1 MNYNRLPPN
10 GRQLNLAG
18 AIIHPT
24 TLAGDRWISA
34 WRDQVRQ
41 VLPRPAARGLALK
54 ISAGLVS
61 GVLGL
66 KASTGAPRSRGLVL
80 KLGRRGLALTLE
92 ISAAL

>member
-24 TLAGDRWISA
+24 TLPGDRWLSA

-41 VLPRPAARGLALK
+41 VLPVPRPAGLVLR
-54 ISAGLVS
+54 ISAGRIA
-61 GVLGL
+61 GVLGVKL
-66 KASTGAPRSRGLVL
+66 STGAPSSRGLVI

>member
-1 MNYNRLPPN
+1 MTNYRLPPN

-24 TLAGDRWISA
+24 TLPGDRWISA

-41 VLPRPAARGLALK
+41 VLPRPARRGLALK

-61 GVLGL
+61 GVLGA
-66 KASTGAPRSRGLVL
+66 KIATGAPRSCGLVL

-92 ISAAL
+92 ISAGL

>member
-24 TLAGDRWISA
+24 TLAGDRWESA

-41 VLPRPAARGLALK
+41 VLPRPARHGLALK
-54 ISAGLVS
+54 ISAGRIA
-61 GVLGL
+61 GVIGA
-66 KASTGAPRSRGLVL
+66 KISTGAPRSRGLAI

>member
-24 TLAGDRWISA
+24 TLDGDRWISA

-41 VLPRPAARGLALK
+41 VLPRPAARGLALR
-54 ISAGLVS
+54 ISAGRIA
-61 GVLGL
+61 GVLGV
-66 KASTGAPRSRGLVL
+66 KISPAAPRSPGLVL

-92 ISAAL
+92 ISAAI

>member
-18 AIIHPT
+18 VIIHPT

-41 VLPRPAARGLALK
+41 VLPRPARRGLALK
-54 ISAGLVS
+54 LSAGLVS
-61 GVLGL
+61 GVLGAKL
-66 KASTGAPRSRGLVL
+66 STGAPRSSGLVL

>member
-18 AIIHPT
+18 AIIHPSSSP
-24 TLAGDRWISA
+24 ADRWISA

-41 VLPRPAARGLALK
+41 VLPRPAARGLALR
-54 ISAGLVS
+54 ISAGRIA
-61 GVLGL
+61 GVIGA
-66 KASTGAPRSRGLVL
+66 KISTGAPRSRGLAL

-92 ISAAL
+92 ISAAV